1 MAILIFAGGISSRFL
16 DSNNNIIFKET
27 YVSKPDQKCL
37 LEVMLDKLSDLVKL
51 YEHLPI
57 YLVHNENNLNQV
69 TTILQKYSHL
79 TIKKLLQ
86 N

>member
-1 MAILIFAGGISSRFL
+1 
-16 DSNNNIIFKET
+16 
-27 YVSKPDQKCL
+27 
-37 LEVMLDKLSDLVKL
+37 MLDKLSDLVKL